1 MTELNLSIF
10 DPNTLLPHRAGIA
23 GLALALSVINPDDV
37 LFSWKVTEDAVNLSW
52 DSDEHTD
59 REAVLSLMQQTY
71 RLRDGYLDIPA
82 LNLDRQGKYT
92 FTEGVN
98 TTFLQHGKQRKQNKN
113 PTTVTF
119 PVDDIEFSRSFRQ
132 LEDCYYTRDF
142 KEAFNPKGAFK
153 PKIPL
158 KGHHLPGLVE
168 CFAHGAYQ
176 ESPEGFLALVFL
188 PLACSY
194 YQLSGYRSAVVI
206 PEVKNIQEW
215 VKRRKNSSG
224 STYRNFRSSSAGE
237 SGLRFLLQ
245 EKLIEDNR
253 QFRVDYC
260 EVYQLGKQQ
269 WDGSQNYLKQAVYR
283 VRVNDEILDLYEKAS
298 NTEAFKPQVRTNDK
312 GETWLA
318 ISKVLPWL
326 CDNLIT
332 GKPWYSGFYEFQK
345 QNELYERK
353 GLVSMSQYL
362 DSLEQTFFDAVQ
374 GAFSSFLREQ
384 IMQAQNQGRKL
395 DYPQVTNKVI
405 NRLQRPSTQ
414 QDFAKTT
421 VDFLSRYRSK
431 STRGVGA
438 EIYQWLHKDNQ
449 WKQARD
455 LALLAIAS
463 YTGKSKDEKLEVPE
477 EVLDQSSFEAETEE
491 GFEMSIL

>member
-1 MTELNLSIF
+1 MTELILSIF

-23 GLALALSVINPDDV
+23 GLALALSTLNSDDV
-37 LFSWKVTEDAVNLSW
+37 PFSWEVTEDAVNLSW
-52 DSDEHTD
+52 DCSDS
-59 REAVLSLMQQTY
+59 EAVLSLLQQTY
-71 RLRDGYLDIPA
+71 RLQDGYLDVPA

-92 FTEGVN
+92 FTEGVT
-98 TTFLQHGKQRKQNKN
+98 TTFLQHGKQRQQDKN
-113 PTTVTF
+113 PVTLTF
-119 PVDDIEFSRSFRQ
+119 LIDEGQPEISRSFRL

-142 KEAFNPKGAFK
+142 KEAFNSKGAFK
-153 PKIPL
+153 TEIPL

-168 CFAHGAYQ
+168 CFTHGAYQ
-176 ESPEGFLALVFL
+176 ESPEGFLALIFL

-194 YQLSGYRSAVVI
+194 YQLSGYRSSVVI
-206 PEVKNIQEW
+206 PEVKNIRQW
-215 VKRRKNSSG
+215 VEQRKNYSG
-224 STYRNFRSSSAGE
+224 SNYANFRSSNAGE
-237 SGLRFLLQ
+237 SALRFLVQ
-245 EKLIEDNR
+245 EKLIENNKR
-253 QFRVDYC
+253 FRVDYC

-269 WDGSQNYLKQAVYR
+269 WDGSQSYLKQAVYR
-283 VRVNDEILDLYEKAS
+283 VKVDDEILDLYDSAFQF
-298 NTEAFKPQVRTNDK
+298 FKPQIRTNDK
-312 GETWLA
+312 KEAWLA

-326 CDNLIT
+326 CENLIT
-332 GKPWYSGFYEFQK
+332 GKPWYLGFYEFQK
-345 QNELYERK
+345 RNELYERK

-362 DSLEQTFFDAVQ
+362 DSLEQKFFDVVQ

-384 IMQAQNQGRKL
+384 IIQAQKQGRPL
-395 DYPQVTNKVI
+395 DYKQAADKVI

-431 STRGVGA
+431 ATRGVGA

-463 YTGKSKDEKLEVPE
+463 YTGKGKDGKPEVPE
-477 EVLDQSSFEAETEE
+477 EVLDESMSEAEAEE
-491 GFEMSIL
+491 GFEMTI